1 MYIRPHALFKKFMA
15 GLAARPE
22 ASVVHSLSQ
31 SPTLAEFLP
40 DLDPDLSL
48 DWSGKSFFGLP
59 ALREHVLGRTGTA
72 ASCDI
77 EDVLITAGAAE
88 ANFLAISQLVQPGD
102 EMIVDVPGWPQP
114 LVLGEAIGADVKRL
128 QRREEQ
134 AWRFDL
140 EQLRDLVSDKTRLI
154 FLCNPNNPTG
164 QVMSETELEAVVEIA
179 DRVGAYVL
187 CDEVYAGMEW
197 DGQAIPRIANYYDK
211 GISTGSVSK
220 VLGLQGLRTG
230 WMICRDKKMLF
241 DAMVLREDTSEIM
254 NIMGEAIAEIALRED
269 RYASAVARAR
279 AAGRHNLD
287 IVDAWIASRPEL
299 SWHRPAAGLIGFCRL
314 DTVYCADHLAERLI
328 GEPYRTF
335 VMPGSAYDFPRHLR
349 LGVGGGAEANIENA
363 LQRMGDC
370 LDDIA
375 NQP

>member
-1 MYIRPHALFKKFMA
+1 MA
-15 GLAARPE
+15 GLAAKPE
-22 ASVVHSLSQ
+22 ASVVHSLAQ

-40 DLDPDLSL
+40 DLDPNLSL

-59 ALREHVLGRTGTA
+59 ALREHILGRTGTD
-72 ASCDI
+72 ASCGID
-77 EDVLITAGAAE
+77 DVLITAGAAE
-88 ANFLAISQLVQPGD
+88 ANFLAISQLVQAGD

-114 LVLGEAIGADVKRL
+114 LVLGEAIGANVKRL
-128 QRREEQ
+128 QRSEEQ

-140 EQLRDLVSDKTRLI
+140 DQLSDLVSDRTRLI
-154 FLCNPNNPTG
+154 FLCHPNNPTG
-164 QVMSETELEAVVEIA
+164 QVITEEALKTVVEIA

-197 DGQAIPRIANYYDK
+197 DNRPIVRIANLYDK
-211 GISTGSVSK
+211 GISVGSVSK

-230 WMICRDKKMLF
+230 WMISRDNKVLF

-254 NIMGEAIAEIALRED
+254 NIMGETIAEIALRED
-269 RYASAVARAR
+269 RYASAVARAK
-279 AAGRHNLD
+279 AAGRHNLN

-314 DTVYCADHLAERLI
+314 DTAISADDLAQRLI

-335 VMPGSAYDFPRHLR
+335 VMPGSAYGFPQHLR
-349 LGVGGGAEANIENA
+349 LGVGGGVDADIESA
-363 LQRMGDC
+363 LQRLGDC
-370 LDDIA
+370 LDDVA
-375 NQP
+375 KLS